1 MTAPFEWVRGAAWL
15 FTDGTLAVVPGFHD
29 EWIAAHQDMAP
40 GCANVADVVIKLGW
54 LSVVSYSQGYVEFMI
69 RSKSDDASVEL
80 CAEHLRRN
88 VGRWENALVMT
99 MDEEGYIKLTPAD
112 FGPGGAP
119 EARIRSAFS
128 TDSEEP

>member
-1 MTAPFEWVRGAAWL
+1 MTAPFRWVKGAAWL
-15 FTDGTLAVVPGFHD
+15 FPDGSLDIVPGFHD
-29 EWIAAHQDMAP
+29 EWIAANQERAP

-69 RSKSDDASVEL
+69 RSKTDSRSVEL

-88 VGRWENALVMT
+88 RADWQNALVMT

-112 FGPGGAP
+112 FSGGTTP
-119 EARIRSAFS
+119 ESKIRGTYSL
-128 TDSEEP
+128 D

>member
-1 MTAPFEWVRGAAWL
+1 MTAAFEWVRGAAWL
-15 FTDGTLAVVPGFHD
+15 FPDGTLDIVPGFHD

-40 GCANVADVVIKLGW
+40 GCVNVADVVIKLGW

-69 RSKSDDASVEL
+69 RSKTDDRSVEL

-99 MDEEGYIKLTPAD
+99 MDEEGYIKLTPPD
-112 FGPGGAP
+112 FAAGSSP
-119 EARIRSAFS
+119 EAKIRGIFAL
-128 TDSEEP
+128 D